1 MSSNP
6 FAPLNG
12 AAPSKGKAGPQAD
25 LHSVMPVPKDAPS
38 PLDRHPSHGRPVH
51 RWPYLDERSELLGY
65 ACRFV
70 RADGTKTYQ
79 PLTLFRDVATGALKW
94 KWKGWGEPRPLYGLD
109 RLAARPEA
117 PVLLC
122 EGEKAADA
130 AAELVAAYVAVTSPN
145 GGKSAGKADWSPLRG
160 RHVVIWPDADP
171 AGLEYASA
179 ATPLILAAGA
189 ASVSQI
195 NPPSGASVGWDA
207 ADALAEGW
215 SQERARSLVAGAV
228 PLARPASRPDTSST
242 SAAPP
247 VQGRVLRAVEG
258 AIEDEEADLP
268 AVARLRPEV
277 LWPFGYEMTAAG
289 LLYRV
294 KADGPGENL
303 SGPFRVH
310 AMVRT
315 EDGLGWSLA
324 ISFRDL
330 DRRLHVVMV
339 SRADLASGDTSE
351 LRRELAGKGLE
362 LTSGRG
368 ARERFA
374 AALAG
379 VAVETRALL
388 VGKAG
393 WHAAGTVY
401 AAPSFTAAAGQRER
415 EPIIFRGDPGASL
428 FREKGDLR
436 TWREQVAS
444 LAVGQTR
451 LLFALGIAFAGPLLD
466 PLGLEPG
473 CFNLVGASS
482 TGKTS
487 ALRLAGSVW
496 GGGGPIGFSTT
507 WRTTSNALEGV
518 CAQHNDSFLGLDEL
532 GMCPPN
538 EVDAAAYSLT
548 GGSGKSRL
556 KSDGELRARQR
567 WRVMVLSTAEITL
580 GQRIAEGGFGKSVK
594 AGQAVRFVDLP
605 ADAGCGFG
613 LFDSV
618 GAFAEAAKLAD
629 AIRDR
634 TEACYGFAGAAF
646 VRAYLERPAQS
657 LTAARAVIADFVA
670 RQVEEGA
677 SGQVHRVAL
686 RFGLVA
692 AAGELATRFGLLP
705 VEPGA
710 VTAAAGVLFRQWV
723 EQRGGIGASEARTA
737 VTQVRDFL
745 QRHALARFVP
755 AGPGLDSGSWR
766 AQQVAGFRM
775 GDEDGG
781 DFLFTDG
788 GFAEATSGLD
798 PRAAADAL
806 AEAKFLIK
814 DAEGR
819 RKAVVRVGGKPTRL
833 YRVAHAILEGEEA

>member
-25 LHSVMPVPKDAPS
+25 LLSVMPVPKDAPA
-38 PLDRHPSHGRPVH
+38 PLDRHGTHGRPTR
-51 RWPYLDERSELLGY
+51 RWAYLDQRGELLGY

-79 PLTLFRDVATGALKW
+79 PLTLFRDEATGALKW
-94 KWKGWGEPRPLYGLD
+94 RWKGWAEPRPLYGLD

-117 PVLLC
+117 PILLC

-130 AAELVAAYVAVTSPN
+130 AGELVPAYVAITSPN
-145 GGKSAGKADWSPLRG
+145 GSKSAGKADWGPLRG

-171 AGLEYASA
+171 AGLEYAA
-179 ATPLILAAGA
+179 AAAPLILAAGA

-195 NPPSGASVGWDA
+195 DPPSEASEGWDA

-215 SQERARSLVAGAV
+215 SQERARSLVMGAV
-228 PLARPASRPDTSST
+228 PLARPASP
-242 SAAPP
+242 SASAPP
-247 VQGRVLRAVEG
+247 QSRILRPVEV
-258 AIEDEEADLP
+258 AAEDDEADLP

-294 KADGPGENL
+294 KADGPGESL

-330 DRRLHVVMV
+330 DKRLHVVMV

-351 LRRELAGKGLE
+351 MRRELAGKGLE
-362 LTSGRG
+362 LASGRG

-374 AALAG
+374 AALGG
-379 VAVETRALL
+379 VIVDARALL

-393 WHAAGTVY
+393 WHANGTVY
-401 AAPSFTAAAGQRER
+401 AAPSFTAANGQRER
-415 EPIIFRGDPGASL
+415 EPIIFRGDPSASL

-436 TWREQVAS
+436 TWREQVAA

-466 PLGLEPG
+466 PLGQEPG

-618 GAFAEAAKLAD
+618 GAFGEAAKLAD

-634 TEACYGFAGAAF
+634 TEACYGSAGAAF
-646 VRAYLERPAQS
+646 VRAYLDKPTQA

-670 RQVEEGA
+670 EQVKEGA

-705 VEPGA
+705 VEAGA
-710 VTAAAGVLFRQWV
+710 VTEAAGVLFRQWV
-723 EQRGGIGASEARTA
+723 EQRGGTGASEARTA

-745 QRHALARFVP
+745 HRHALARFVP

-766 AQQVAGFRM
+766 AQHVAGFRM
-775 GDEDGG
+775 GEEDEG

-788 GFAEATSGLD
+788 GFAEATAGLD

-806 AEAKFLIK
+806 AEAGFLVK
-814 DAEGR
+814 DAQGR
-819 RKAVVRVGGKPTRL
+819 RKAVVRVGGKPARL
-833 YRVAHAILEGEEA
+833 YRVRHTILHGEDE